1 METISTYQEGRS
13 MPDARPVRADV
24 ARNRKA
30 IVAAARAAFERGEFD
45 RRFDDFA
52 ALSGIGVGTL
62 YRHFPTRDALAEAV
76 YREEIT
82 AVCQRAYQ
90 LLEVLPPAEALT
102 AFLRDFIS
110 RLAAHSGLARTLASH
125 MQHRSELQADGGRTL
140 QAAVADLVDAA
151 VLDGT
156 LDAGVTPG
164 VVMTALHG
172 IGSTYG
178 RPHWRDDAEKLIAV
192 LVSPKASR

>member
-1 METISTYQEGRS
+1 MQ
-13 MPDARPVRADV
+13 DARPVRADV

-62 YRHFPTRDALAEAV
+62 YRHFPTREALAEAV

-82 AVCQRAYQ
+82 ALDQRAYQ
-90 LLEVLPPAEALT
+90 LLAAQPPAEALT

-110 RLAAHSGLARTLASH
+110 RLAAQPGLARTLATL
-125 MQHRSELQADGGRTL
+125 MRHRSELQAEGSRTL
-140 QAAVADLVDAA
+140 EAAVADLVDAA
-151 VLDGT
+151 VLDGA
-156 LDAGVTPG
+156 LDADVTPG

-178 RPHWRDDAEKLIAV
+178 QPHWRNDAEKLIAV
-192 LVSPKASR
+192 LVAPKASR

>member
-1 METISTYQEGRS
+1 
-13 MPDARPVRADV
+13 MPEARAVRADV

-52 ALSGIGVGTL
+52 ALAGIGVGTL
-62 YRHFPTRDALAEAV
+62 YRHFPTRGALAEAV

-82 AVCQRAYQ
+82 ALYERAYE
-90 LLEVLPPAEALT
+90 LLAALPPAEALT
-102 AFLRDFIS
+102 VFLRDFIS
-110 RLAAHSGLARTLASH
+110 RLAEQSGLAQTLATL
-125 MQHRSELQADGGRTL
+125 MRNRSELQADGAHTL
-140 QAAVADLVDAA
+140 EAAVAEMVAAA
-151 VLDGT
+151 VLDGA
-156 LDAGVTPG
+156 LDPAVTSG

-178 RPHWRDDAEKLIAV
+178 QPHWRSDAEALIAL
-192 LVSPKASR
+192 LVGPKASR